1 MAITCPHCG
10 RQYDITLFQYGRT
23 VTCACGQIIDDSHVG
38 VLREL
43 ERVLDNLEDRRKAK
57 ELKTLADRV
66 SRMILDRRC
75 ADVDIDIAINR
86 VREKCLEMFPDKL
99 YLFEMIYE
107 SRFRRLREQFRKEN
121 SQ

>member
-1 MAITCPHCG
+1 MAVTCPYCG

-66 SRMILDRRC
+66 CQMILDRRC

-86 VREKCLEMFPDKL
+86 VREKCRELFSDKL
-99 YLFEMIYE
+99 YLFEMIYG